1 MTLIIINTAPTLDL
15 EPIELLLASA
25 AFDQQ
30 PKLLLLN
37 QGIFYANA
45 LQQEKRIKGKSAAK
59 ILAALPLYD
68 CDEIYVRQKDLEHF
82 GLDASSLQP
91 FCTLINDAE
100 IKTLIGQSNHCV
112 SF

>member
-1 MTLIIINTAPTLDL
+1 MTLIIINKSPTIDL

-30 PKLLLLN
+30 PKLLLL
-37 QGIFYANA
+37 GEGVFYANA

-59 ILAALPLYD
+59 LLAALPMYD
-68 CDEIYVRQKDLEHF
+68 CDEVFVRQKDLESF
-82 GLDASSLQP
+82 GLEASSLQS
-91 FCTLINDAE
+91 FCTLVSDAE
-100 IKTLIGQSNHCV
+100 IQTLIGQSNHCV